1 MTLTAE
7 QIRALAPAP
16 GYKQIDRYLPDP
28 YRRALSDRKTP
39 LGTVTRSWRDGL
51 KRLDHE
57 LGLVQ
62 RSRSVAF
69 FTDLD
74 DGARL
79 GAMHAQ
85 VPWEEEDTE
94 AFRTRL
100 AEVARLAAAGAASAR
115 RMLLLVGLA
124 TGSELIQTIRPD
136 RNAGTDRKDADDQP
150 LIEDRTI
157 RYGETVIVDVTGQGQ
172 TRGYF
177 KKPDIP
183 GVDGA
188 PDTPGTLFHADVIDA
203 PDRLIEQDA
212 KRLPGP
218 NYIFRLRNTAS
229 ASLPTLLGGG
239 ERTYPDPVFRFEAG
253 EDIGPLMLVQTFN
266 DSPKRAPRAI
276 VINRRMRTGSVLDID
291 VAAMEWNHDAGA
303 ATFIGPW
310 LLEGSKQAL
319 YAGMTELAT
328 VRSRFDNEPGDL
340 AAGYALTL
348 RNNAGLEFTG
358 GLDDTM
364 VDKGPIPPGTIEMPS
379 LLGLGFSL
387 WRVLR
392 ILPDPDGSTDIH
404 DARFEPLPSETDLKI
419 SARWTGRRAG
429 EFAVAVEDQY
439 LDTATNGPLPH
450 RLVWLDEMITRFKLA
465 GTVRVHPQLEN
476 LFAGQS
482 TPALQM
488 DLASGAIVETLLD
501 IDSWGEFDVPVTTDD
516 ALEIFLELP
525 VDFDSGAELS
535 DEVEIINEGAVVD
548 VDDVFAAGDALD
560 LTTETET
567 GLETEARVEDTF
579 DLIIEI
585 PPEPDRPEG
594 PTDPDVT
601 DGRPTTPVVTDGGP
615 TTPVVTDGRPT
626 TPVVTDDRPT
636 VLDGRPTTPFID
648 IGPTATDV
656 TRGGTISSPTRG
668 GTVATDITRGGTISS
683 PNPSGPAPAPSPTE
697 GRRIIT
703 PTRDEPP
710 APDVSPTPTP
720 RPTTINL
727 TDRVRAR
734 DSISLRRPRNR

>member
-16 GYKQIDRYLPDP
+16 GYKLIDRYLPDP
-28 YRRALSDRKTP
+28 YRRALSDSKTP

-62 RSRSVAF
+62 RSRSVEF

-74 DGARL
+74 DGTRL

-85 VPWEEEDTE
+85 APWEEEDTE

-136 RNAGTDRKDADDQP
+136 QNEETDRKDENDQP
-150 LIEDRTI
+150 ITEDRTI
-157 RYGETVIVDVTGQGQ
+157 RYGETVIVTETGQGQ

-183 GVDGA
+183 GTDGA
-188 PDTPGTLFHADVIDA
+188 PDTPGTIFHADVIDA

-212 KRLPGP
+212 KLLRGP

-229 ASLPTLLGGG
+229 DSLPTLLGGG
-239 ERTYPDPVFRFEAG
+239 ARTYPDPVFRLEAG

-276 VINRRMRTGSVLDID
+276 VINRRLRTGSVLDID
-291 VAAMEWNHDAGA
+291 VADMAWNHDEGA
-303 ATFIGPW
+303 ATFLGTW
-310 LLEGSKQAL
+310 RLGGNKEAL
-319 YAGMTELAT
+319 YAGMTELAS
-328 VRSRFDNEPGDL
+328 VRSRFDNEPGDP

-348 RNNAGLEFTG
+348 RGKADLDYTG
-358 GLDDTM
+358 SLDDEM
-364 VDKGPIPPGTIEMPS
+364 VDKGPIAPGTIEMPS
-379 LLGLGFSL
+379 LLGQGLSL

-392 ILPDPDGSTDIH
+392 ILPDPDGSDDIH
-404 DARFEPLPSETDLKI
+404 KARFEPLPSGTDLRI

-439 LDTATNGPLPH
+439 LDLATNGPLPH
-450 RLVWLDEMITRFKLA
+450 RLAWLDEMITRFKLA
-465 GTVRVHPQLEN
+465 GTIRVEPQLDD

-482 TPALQM
+482 IPALQLNLGTEVTLE
-488 DLASGAIVETLLD
+488 DTVEFEN
-501 IDSWGEFDVPVTTDD
+501 WGEFDVPVSVGDE
-516 ALEIFLELP
+516 LEILTEFP
-525 VDFDSGAELS
+525 VEFESIAELS
-535 DEVEIINEGAVVD
+535 DDLTITNEGATID
-548 VDDVFAAGDALD
+548 LDDTLAAGDGLD
-560 LTTETET
+560 LTTETEAVMEST
-567 GLETEARVEDTF
+567 ARIEDTF
-579 DLIIEI
+579 DLIFET
-585 PPEPDRPEG
+585 PPVRDGEDR
-594 PTDPDVT
+594 
-601 DGRPTTPVVTDGGP
+601 GP

-626 TPVVTDDRPT
+626 TPDPISTDPITVDVVRGDIRPDVTETDPRLTTDPVITPRISTPT
-636 VLDGRPTTPFID
+636 RPTTP
-648 IGPTATDV
+648 
-656 TRGGTISSPTRG
+656 TR
-668 GTVATDITRGGTISS
+668 
-683 PNPSGPAPAPSPTE
+683 TE
-697 GRRIIT
+697 T
-703 PTRDEPP
+703 PTRPVTP
-710 APDVSPTPTP
+710 ARPATPVAPTPSR
-720 RPTTINL
+720 RPVTINL
-727 TDRVRAR
+727 TDTVRAR
-734 DSISLRRPRNR
+734 DTISIRRPRNR